1 MDPAGESKAGCLQTD
16 AHTCEMPPLVG
27 WGVLNVCSEQ
37 YCLSIG
43 GVSCVHCWQVQEVV
57 TGKRNR
63 WKKDSSEAHSGQCS
77 KSMVF
82 KTFSPNPFS
91 FLFWL
96 HLWHMDVLGPGIK
109 SEPPLWPEPQPSKT
123 GPLTHSAGPGIEHIP
138 LQRQCWVLNL
148 QCCSGN
154 SLKSFLSIKL
164 SQKCLSWEKGGG
176 EYCLL
181 MKHFPQVFIWCII
194 ALTVFIFPQFSF
206 YWLSDFPAPGL
217 HHVEAD
223 LLIYLHSTMWYHIP
237 TIGNVQW
244 EGLILLPDFPDTSGR
259 LILQRLWSIKWAR
272 KDRLQNR
279 IENNKVELLS
289 KGNKVGNCS
298 IKKSKLPIQFL
309 SESIWQQEQCVGR
322 GERHF
327 SLYLNI

>member
-1 MDPAGESKAGCLQTD
+1 MLGQGLNTYHFRDNAGSL
-16 AHTCEMPPLVG
+16 TCSAAVG
-27 WGVLNVCSEQ
+27 TLLNPSWA
-37 YCLSIG
+37 LSLAKNA
-43 GVSCVHCWQVQEVV
+43 CPE
-57 TGKRNR
+57 KR
-63 WKKDSSEAHSGQCS
+63 
-77 KSMVF
+77 
-82 KTFSPNPFS
+82 
-91 FLFWL
+91 
-96 HLWHMDVLGPGIK
+96 
-109 SEPPLWPEPQPSKT
+109 
-123 GPLTHSAGPGIEHIP
+123 
-138 LQRQCWVLNL
+138 
-148 QCCSGN
+148 
-154 SLKSFLSIKL
+154 
-164 SQKCLSWEKGGG
+164 GGG

-298 IKKSKLPIQFL
+298 IKKSKLPYSFL
-309 SESIWQQEQCVGR
+309 VMSESIWQQEQCVGR